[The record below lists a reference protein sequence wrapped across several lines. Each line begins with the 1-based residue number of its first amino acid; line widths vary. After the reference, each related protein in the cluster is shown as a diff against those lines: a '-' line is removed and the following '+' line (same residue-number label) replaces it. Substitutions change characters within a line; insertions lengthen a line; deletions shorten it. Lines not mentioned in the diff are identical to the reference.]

1 MKKIFVLLV
10 VVAATATL
18 AFADQKTV
26 DCGSTVT
33 IKATP
38 AEHYHLVSWSN
49 GAPASQLQ
57 QTVTVEEAMT
67 ITATFAPDNTYTLT
81 LNTSGAGAGAVN
93 IIAGEKVAYYAGDEV
108 TIQAVP
114 ADGCQE
120 FLYWEDDH
128 NNKTAIRT
136 ITFAEANLSYTAV
149 FGVKQLKVTIT
160 AGEGGSVQFV
170 EE

>member
-10 VVAATATL
+10 AVAATATL

-38 AEHYHLVSWSN
+38 AEHFHFVKWSDEN
-49 GAPASQLQ
+49 PNAQRV
-57 QTVTVEEAMT
+57 VTVNEAT
-67 ITATFAPDNTYTLT
+67 ELQAIFAADNTYTLT

-136 ITFAEANLSYTAV
+136 VTFAEANLSYTAV
-149 FGVKQLKVTIT
+149 FSVKQLKVTIT

>member
-1 MKKIFVLLV
+1 MKKIFALFVA
-10 VVAATATL
+10 VAATATM

-26 DCGSTVT
+26 NCGSTVT

-38 AEHYHLVSWSN
+38 AEHYSFVKWSDEN
-49 GAPASQLQ
+49 TNAQR
-57 QTVTVEEAMT
+57 TVTVNEAMSLQA
-67 ITATFAPDNTYTLT
+67 IFVADNTYTLT
-81 LNTSGAGAGAVN
+81 LNTSGEGTGAVN
-93 IIAGEKVAYYAGDEV
+93 IIAGEKVSYYAGDEV

-114 ADGCQE
+114 ADDCQE

-136 ITFAEANLSYTAV
+136 ITFAESNLSYTAV
-149 FGVKQLKVTIT
+149 FGVKQLNVTIT

>member
-10 VVAATATL
+10 AVAATATL

-38 AEHYHLVSWSN
+38 AEHFHFVKWSDEN
-49 GAPASQLQ
+49 PNAQRV
-57 QTVTVEEAMT
+57 VTVNEAT
-67 ITATFAPDNTYTLT
+67 ELQAIFAADNTYTLT

-136 ITFAEANLSYTAV
+136 VTFAEANLSYTAV